1 MLAAGTLNRRV
12 TIQSQ
17 LTTQDS
23 YGQEQQTWTDVLT
36 CWASIHA
43 ATSREVYAA
52 AGFVS
57 QLSHVVTVRY
67 TFTPITS
74 AMRVLYGTRTFQV
87 QAVVD
92 PDESRVML
100 NLYCLERDTQ

>member
-1 MLAAGTLNRRV
+1 MNAGQLDRRIV
-12 TIQSQ
+12 IQSQ
-17 LTTQDS
+17 ATSQDA
-23 YGQEQQTWTDVLT
+23 YGQEQQTWTDVFT

-52 AGFVS
+52 AGFVT
-57 QLSHVVTVRY
+57 QLSHVVTIRY
-67 TFTPITS
+67 TSTSITS

-92 PDESRVML
+92 PDESRVLL
-100 NLYCLERDTQ
+100 NLYCLERDA